1 MSTEPL
7 IRELFRTLE
16 VTLHE
21 RLSIIEQVL
30 SAVEKP
36 KVPLYDNEF
45 VKRIERLEALSKTQ
59 AAPVSYSPF
68 LEDRLTALEE
78 QLVSMHSQLQTLLQ
92 NQRMGVSPKMVEEI
106 EAEVIEEDEE
116 EPEEEGLDL
125 EEFEYKGITYYKDGE
140 NKVYSTDED
149 GNVIPEPVAR
159 WNGTKLLRL

>member
-1 MSTEPL
+1 MSTESL

-21 RLSIIEQVL
+21 RLAIIEQIL

-78 QLVSMHSQLQTLLQ
+78 QLISMHSQLQQMKLSAPNT
-92 NQRMGVSPKMVEEI
+92 VEPE
-106 EAEVIEEDEE
+106 EEVIEEE
-116 EPEEEGLDL
+116 EPEEEEGLDL

-140 NKVYSTDED
+140 NNVYSTDED

-159 WNGTKLLRL
+159 WNGVKLVRI

>member
-36 KVPLYDNEF
+36 KIPLYDNEF
-45 VKRIERLEALSKTQ
+45 VRRIERLEALSRTQ

-78 QLVSMHSQLQTLLQ
+78 QLVSMHSQMQTLLQ
-92 NQRMGVSPKMVEEI
+92 NQRMGVSPKTVEPEP
-106 EAEVIEEDEE
+106 EVIEEEELVEDED
-116 EPEEEGLDL
+116 EGLDL

-159 WNGTKLLRL
+159 WNGTKLVRI

>member
-45 VKRIERLEALSKTQ
+45 VRRIERLEALSKTQ

-92 NQRMGVSPKMVEEI
+92 NQRMGVSPKMPEPEP
-106 EAEVIEEDEE
+106 EVIEEDEE

-159 WNGTKLLRL
+159 WNGTKLVRL

>member
-159 WNGTKLLRL
+159 WNGTKLVRI

>member
-21 RLSIIEQVL
+21 RLAIIEQVL

-36 KVPLYDNEF
+36 KVLLYDNEF
-45 VKRIERLEALSKTQ
+45 VKRIERLEALSRTQ

-78 QLVSMHSQLQTLLQ
+78 QLVSMHSQLQALLQ
-92 NQRMGVSPKMVEEI
+92 KQAAPKTIEPEE
-106 EAEVIEEDEE
+106 EVIEEDEE
-116 EPEEEGLDL
+116 EVEEEGLDL

-159 WNGTKLLRL
+159 WNGVKLVRI

>member
-59 AAPVSYSPF
+59 TAPVSYSPF

-125 EEFEYKGITYYKDGE
+125 EEFEYKGITYYKDPE

-159 WNGTKLLRL
+159 WNGTKLVRL

>member
-21 RLSIIEQVL
+21 RLAIIEQIL

-45 VKRIERLEALSKTQ
+45 VKRIERLEAASRTQ

-78 QLVSMHSQLQTLLQ
+78 QLVSMHSQMQQMRL
-92 NQRMGVSPKMVEEI
+92 SAPKTVEEI
-106 EAEVIEEDEE
+106 EEEVIEEE
-116 EPEEEGLDL
+116 EPEEEEGLDL

-159 WNGTKLLRL
+159 WNGVKLVRL

>member
-59 AAPVSYSPF
+59 TAPVSYSPF

-106 EAEVIEEDEE
+106 EAEVVEEDEE

-159 WNGTKLLRL
+159 WNGTKLVRI

>member
-1 MSTEPL
+1 MSTESL
-7 IRELFRTLE
+7 IRQLFRTLE

-21 RLSIIEQVL
+21 RLAIIEQIL

-78 QLVSMHSQLQTLLQ
+78 QLVSMHSQLQQMKLAA
-92 NQRMGVSPKMVEEI
+92 PKTVEPE
-106 EAEVIEEDEE
+106 EEVIEEE
-116 EPEEEGLDL
+116 EPEEEEGLDL

-140 NKVYSTDED
+140 NNVYSTDED

-159 WNGTKLLRL
+159 WNGVKLVRI